1 MQQSIR
7 LCVAPVIAAAA
18 LAACNRSTPDAKTA
32 DSTTA
37 AASTPAPAAPNVLT
51 ITATDYAFDAPA
63 QIPAGFTTIR
73 VQSNGKEV
81 HQAALVRIEQGKTFA
96 DFAAAVKAM
105 AKAEAPQPAWIVD
118 AGGPNPP
125 MPNGTSESMQYLAPG
140 TYAIVC
146 FVPSPDGTPH
156 IAKGMM
162 RELTVTPATAA
173 AAPAPNADASV
184 TLADYKFT
192 ATSPLT
198 SGHHVVRVTNAGPQP
213 HEVVLVKLEPGKTGK
228 DFAQWVNGMKGPPPG
243 ALLGG
248 VAAMAPGDTV
258 YFPAD
263 LTPGNYAFVCFVP
276 DSKDGK
282 PHVAHGML
290 QDFVVK
296 GT

>member
-1 MQQSIR
+1 MRQPIR
-7 LCVAPVIAAAA
+7 LCVAPLVAAAA
-18 LAACNRSTPDAKTA
+18 LAACTRSAPDAKTT

-37 AASTPAPAAPNVLT
+37 AAPAPAATSNVLT

-63 QIPAGFTTIR
+63 QVPAGFTTIR
-73 VQSNGKEV
+73 VQSNGKEP
-81 HQAALVRIEQGKTFA
+81 HQAALIRIEQGKTFA

-105 AKAEAPQPAWIVD
+105 AKEPGPPPAWLVD
-118 AGGPNPP
+118 DGGPNPP
-125 MPNGTSESMQYLAPG
+125 MPNGTAESIQYLAPG

-162 RELTVTPATAA
+162 RELTVTPMSTAGA
-173 AAPAPNADASV
+173 VAAPNADASI
-184 TLADYKFT
+184 TLADYSFT
-192 ATSPLT
+192 DAAPLGP
-198 SGHHVVRVTNAGPQP
+198 GHHVIRVTNNGPQS
-213 HEVVLVKLEPGKTGK
+213 HEVVLIRLEPGKTGAQ
-228 DFAQWVNGMKGPPPG
+228 FAQWVNGMKGPPPG

-248 VAAMAPGDTV
+248 VAAMAPGDTA

-282 PHVAHGML
+282 PHVMHGMVK
-290 QDFVVK
+290 DFEVK

>member
-1 MQQSIR
+1 MLQSIR
-7 LCVAPVIAAAA
+7 LCVAPLVAAAA
-18 LAACNRSTPDAKTA
+18 LAACTHSTPDAKTA

-37 AASTPAPAAPNVLT
+37 AAPAPAPPNVLT
-51 ITATDYAFDAPA
+51 ITATDYMFDALA

-73 VQSNGKEV
+73 VVDSGREP
-81 HQAALVRIEQGKTFA
+81 HQAALLRLEQGKTYA
-96 DFAAAVKAM
+96 DFTAAIKAM
-105 AKAEAPQPAWIVD
+105 GKKEGPPPAWIVD

-125 MPNGTSESMQYLAPG
+125 MPNGTSEAIEYLAPG

-162 RELTVTPATAA
+162 RELTVTPSTGAA
-173 AAPAPNADASV
+173 AAAAPNADASV
-184 TLADYKFT
+184 TLADYTFT
-192 ATSPLT
+192 DGAPLT
-198 SGHHVVRVTNAGPQP
+198 TGHHVIRVTNKGPQS
-213 HEVVLVKLEPGKTGK
+213 HEVVLIRLQPGKTGAQ
-228 DFAQWVNGMKGPPPG
+228 FAQWVNGMKGPPPG

-248 VAAMAPGDTV
+248 IAAMAPGDTA

-263 LTPGNYAFVCFVP
+263 LTPGTYAFVCFVP

-282 PHVAHGML
+282 PHVMHGMV
-290 QDFVVK
+290 QDFEVK

>member
-1 MQQSIR
+1 MRQSIR
-7 LCVAPVIAAAA
+7 LCVAPAAAA
-18 LAACNRSTPDAKTA
+18 AVLAACSHSTPDAKTT

-37 AASTPAPAAPNVLT
+37 AAPAPAAPNVLT
-51 ITATDYAFDAPA
+51 ITATDYHFDAPA

-81 HQAALVRIEQGKTFA
+81 HQAALLRLEQGKTFA
-96 DFAAAVKAM
+96 DFAAALKA
-105 AKAEAPQPAWIVD
+105 AKPDAPLPSWIVD

-125 MPNGTSESMQYLAPG
+125 MPNGSSEAMEYLAPG

-162 RELTVTPATAA
+162 RELTVTPSGATLASA
-173 AAPAPNADASV
+173 TVPNADATI
-184 TLADYKFT
+184 TLADYSFT
-192 ATSPLT
+192 AAAPLT
-198 SGHHVVRVTNAGPQP
+198 AGHHLLRVINAGPQS
-213 HEVVLVKLEPGKTGK
+213 HEIVLVHLQPGKTGTQ
-228 DFAQWVNGMKGPPPG
+228 FAQWVNGMKGPPPG
-243 ALLGG
+243 ALEGG
-248 VAAMAPGDTV
+248 VAAMAPGDTA

-282 PHVAHGML
+282 PHVMHGMV
-290 QDFVVK
+290 QDFEVK

>member
-1 MQQSIR
+1 MRQSIR
-7 LCVAPVIAAAA
+7 LCVAPVLGAAVV
-18 LAACNRSTPDAKTA
+18 AACSHATPDAKST

-37 AASTPAPAAPNVLT
+37 AASAAAPASPNVLS

-63 QIPAGFTTIR
+63 QIPAGLTTIR

-81 HQAALVRIEQGKTFA
+81 HQAALIRIEQGKTFA
-96 DFAAAVKAM
+96 DFAAAVQAM
-105 AKAEAPQPAWIVD
+105 AKQNGPPPAWIVD

-125 MPNGTSESMQYLAPG
+125 MPNGTSEATEYLAPG

-162 RELTVTPATAA
+162 RELTVTPSSGAS
-173 AAPAPNADASV
+173 APAPNADASV
-184 TLADYKFT
+184 TLADYSFT
-192 ATSPLT
+192 TAAPLT
-198 SGHHVVRVTNAGPQP
+198 SGHHVIRVTNAGPQS
-213 HEVVLVKLEPGKTGK
+213 HEVVLVRLAPGKTGQQ
-228 DFAQWVNGMKGPPPG
+228 FAQWVNGMKGPPPG

-248 VAAMAPGDTV
+248 VAAMAPGDTA

-282 PHVAHGML
+282 PHVAHGMIH
-290 QDFVVK
+290 DFVVT
-296 GT
+296 GP